1 MNEKH
6 TTALSFAHYYNG
18 SELVVSGKLKEGVSS
33 RMMSMNIRGYDGQ
46 KNVTYSPASRT
57 LLELTIPSNE
67 LLIED
72 LTERLWAYMKI
83 KQLLVQLLVSTD
95 AHEQER
101 LKSEAL
107 RLSLKYN
114 FVTPLTSFVVV
125 QSDEYLVATDAKLG
139 RAYSAGHEVPVLRL
153 SFLLISL
160 FYFVFVE

>member
-1 MNEKH
+1 M
-6 TTALSFAHYYNG
+6 TA
-18 SELVVSGKLKEGVSS
+18 K
-33 RMMSMNIRGYDGQ
+33 

-101 LKSEAL
+101 LKSETL

-125 QSDEYLVATDAKLG
+125 QSDEYLVAADAKIG
-139 RAYSAGHEVPVLRL
+139 RAYSAGHEVPFFRL
-153 SFLLISL
+153 SFFLISL
-160 FYFVFVE
+160 FFFVFVE